1 MSAFSPSLRWATLTA
16 VANEIKSPNVFLN
29 RLCYSNRQTVPT
41 EDIELG
47 RFDKGREIAPFVK
60 KNGEA
65 VMVTG
70 HTETFQTVSGPN
82 IRIKKPFAPSE
93 LLFNRRPGTVV
104 YAKANDVVSAAEA
117 HIARD
122 MGVMADYIANAE
134 EYLAALS
141 IRGQIL
147 YTATDAEV
155 YQITFPRPAGHNITL
170 SVFWNDADLNLP
182 KPLKD
187 IHTVKRLISD
197 EVGMQVTDGIC
208 GTEASDALRILVEAG
223 KITVLGMNGT
233 NVDAG
238 TMTFVSQFRD
248 DGVIYLGTLAGVRF
262 WEYGRSALLNGVAT
276 TMIRAKYVEFIA
288 TGAAADRVMYFA
300 AIPDMKAFKGRLFQS
315 ERFAK
320 SWEEEDPSRM
330 MALIHSRP
338 LPVPR
343 RPGATVSMKVVSG

>member
-1 MSAFSPSLRWATLTA
+1 MSAFSPSLKWATLTA
-16 VANEIKSPNVFLN
+16 AVNEMKSPNVFLN
-29 RLCYSNRQTVPT
+29 RLCFSNRQTVPT
-41 EDIELG
+41 EEIELG

-60 KNGEA
+60 RNGEA
-65 VMVTG
+65 VMVAG
-70 HTETFQTVSGPN
+70 HTESFQTVNGPN
-82 IRIKKPFAPSE
+82 IRLKRPFTPSE

-122 MGVMADYIANAE
+122 MQVMADYAANAE
-134 EYLAALS
+134 EYLAAMAL
-141 IRGQIL
+141 RGQIA

-170 SVFWNDADLNLP
+170 SVFWNDADLSLP

-187 IHTVKRLISD
+187 IHAVKRLISD
-197 EVGMQVTDGIC
+197 EVGMQVTDAIC
-208 GTEASDALRILVEAG
+208 GTEASDALRILAEAG
-223 KITVLGMNGT
+223 KIIVLGMNGS
-233 NVDAG
+233 NIDAG
-238 TMTFVSQFRD
+238 TLTFMTQFRD
-248 DGVIYLGTLAGVRF
+248 DGVIFLGTLASVRF
-262 WEYGRSALLNGVAT
+262 WEYGRTALLNGVSTA
-276 TMIRAKYVEFIA
+276 MVRAKYVEFIA

-320 SWEEEDPSRM
+320 SWEEDDPSRL
-330 MALIHSRP
+330 MALIHTRP